1 MFISTITTL
10 KLFKTLKLPTEN
22 DIKDDKHW
30 LAKYEKE
37 VEHNWIQFDFFD
49 FGFYIF

>member
-22 DIKDDKHW
+22 DIKDDK

-37 VEHNWIQFDFFD
+37 VEHN
-49 FGFYIF
+49 